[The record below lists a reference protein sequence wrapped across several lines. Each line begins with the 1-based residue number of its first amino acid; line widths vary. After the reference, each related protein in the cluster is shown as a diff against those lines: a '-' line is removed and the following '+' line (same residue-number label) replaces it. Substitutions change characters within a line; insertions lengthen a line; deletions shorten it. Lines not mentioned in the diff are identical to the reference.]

1 MKRLKKAAALVLTF
15 TMAATMVPQ
24 SAEAAKKKV
33 KLDKKTVTV
42 TVGKTVKLKLKNNK
56 KKVKWT
62 IISSKKN
69 VSLSKK
75 GKTGVTIKGK
85 KAGKAKVQ
93 AKIGKKKYVCKVT
106 VKNPKNKTN
115 KSTAGTQKST
125 KKPVETPTPKPTSKT
140 SSQPTEKT
148 EVKAVELLTQ
158 YDDAI
163 VAKTSTAL
171 SERNL
176 SFYTLGQ
183 FGKISVKLSDG
194 TNKELHNNNNIQE
207 SSYSRFSITGVDT
220 TATGDYNATLSYTEG
235 AWSNTNTVSRQIKI
249 SVAEEKTNEQYSYIS
264 NGEIAQVNAIYSTE
278 KSVHIPDTIDGA
290 QVINDYCGIYDNP
303 ANKQIRNNQITV
315 ITLSKYLR
323 YIPQATNT
331 FLDIDYGL
339 DSSYSWSSLKEI
351 SISDENENFSSENG
365 VWFDKDKTV
374 LIRYPCAK
382 ADSEYQIPTTVKEVR
397 GGALGNNVHGFR
409 KIYIPAS
416 VESFPCFED
425 DYNVS
430 NLSEIEVD
438 EQNKNYK
445 SKDGVLY
452 SKDMKKLLLYPFA
465 KQDVSYSVPEGV
477 DYIQGIRDVQYLK
490 NIVLPKSL
498 YQIYDPIQ
506 VENVYIDQTYDW
518 YQSQQNAYHWVLES
532 VIWCNTTIYV
542 RDSQLRDYFQEKN
555 HEALE
560 RYNAVISDVYDW

>member
-1 MKRLKKAAALVLTF
+1 MKKQKTLVLLLIF
-15 TMAATMVPQ
+15 AMALSLLPQ
-24 SAEAAKKKV
+24 SAFAAKKKV
-33 KLDKKTVTV
+33 KLNKKTVTV
-42 TVGKTVKLKLKNNK
+42 NVGKTVKIKLQNNK

-62 IISSKKN
+62 VTSGKKN
-69 VSLSKK
+69 VKLSKK
-75 GKTGVTIKGK
+75 KKTEVTIKGK

-93 AKIGKKKYVCKVT
+93 AKVGKKKYVCKVT
-106 VKNPKNKTN
+106 VKNKTN
-115 KSTAGTQKST
+115 KSSVATQKPT
-125 KKPVETPTPKPTSKT
+125 RKPVQTPAPTGKT
-140 SSQPTEKT
+140 SSQPTQKPEA
-148 EVKAVELLTQ
+148 KAVELLTQ

-194 TNKELHNNNNIQE
+194 TNKELYNNNNIQE

-220 TATGDYNATLSYTEG
+220 TAAGDYNATLSYTEG
-235 AWSNTNTVSRQIKI
+235 AWSNTNTVSKQIKI
-249 SVAEEKTNEQYSYIS
+249 SVAEEKTNEHYSYIS

-278 KSVHIPDTIDGA
+278 QSVHIPDTIDGA
-290 QVINDYCGIYDNP
+290 QVINHYCDIYDNP
-303 ANKQIRNNQITV
+303 ANKQIRDNQITA

-323 YIPQATNT
+323 YIPQATNSL
-331 FLDIDYGL
+331 FSIGYSL
-339 DSSYSWSSLKEI
+339 DSSYSWLSLKEI
-351 SISDENENFSSENG
+351 NISDENENFSSENG

-374 LIRYPCAK
+374 LVKYPCAK
-382 ADSEYQIPTTVKEVR
+382 ADTEYQIPNTVKEVR
-397 GGALGNNVHGFR
+397 GGALRNVIHGFR

-438 EQNKNYK
+438 GQNKNYK
-445 SKDGVLY
+445 SQDGVLY
-452 SKDMKKLLLYPFA
+452 SKDMKQLLLYPFA

-477 DYIQGIRDVQYLK
+477 DYIKDIIDVQHLK

-498 YQIYDPIQ
+498 YRIYGYIQ

-518 YQSQQNAYHWVLES
+518 YQSQQNAYHWVLERI
-532 VIWCNTTIYV
+532 IWNNTTIYV
-542 RDSQLRDYFQEKN
+542 RDSQLRDYFMKENAEQLEKY
-555 HEALE
+555 HTTISEV
-560 RYNAVISDVYDW
+560 YNW

>member
-1 MKRLKKAAALVLTF
+1 MRKQKSLILLLIFAMALSLF
-15 TMAATMVPQ
+15 PQ
-24 SAEAAKKKV
+24 SAFAAKKKV
-33 KLDKKTVTV
+33 KLNKKTVTV
-42 TVGKTVKLKLKNNK
+42 NVGKTVKIKLQNNK

-62 IISSKKN
+62 VTSGKKN
-69 VSLSKK
+69 VTLSKK
-75 GKTGVTIKGK
+75 KKTSVTIKGK

-93 AKIGKKKYVCKVT
+93 AKVGKKKYVCKVT
-106 VKNPKNKTN
+106 VKNKTN
-115 KSTAGTQKST
+115 KSCVATQKPT
-125 KKPVETPTPKPTSKT
+125 GKPVQTPAPTGKT
-140 SSQPTEKT
+140 SSQPTQKPEA
-148 EVKAVELLTQ
+148 KAVELLTQ

-207 SSYSRFSITGVDT
+207 SSYSRFLITGVDT
-220 TATGDYNATLSYTEG
+220 TAAGDYNATLSYTEG
-235 AWSNTNTVSRQIKI
+235 AWSNTNTVSKQIKI

-264 NGEIAQVNAIYSTE
+264 NGQIAQVNAIYSTE

-303 ANKQIRNNQITV
+303 ANKQIRNNQITA

-323 YIPQATNT
+323 YIPQETNS

-339 DSSYSWSSLKEI
+339 DSSDSWSSLKEI
-351 SISDENENFSSENG
+351 NISDENENFSSENG

-374 LIRYPCAK
+374 LVKYPCAK
-382 ADSEYQIPTTVKEVR
+382 ADTEYQIPDTVKEVR
-397 GGALGNNVHGFR
+397 GGALRNVIHGFR

-416 VESFPCFED
+416 VESFPCFSD
-425 DYNVS
+425 SYGTS

-438 EQNKNYK
+438 GQNKNYK
-445 SKDGVLY
+445 SQDGVLY
-452 SKDMKKLLLYPFA
+452 SKDMKQLLLYPFV

-477 DYIQGIRDVQYLK
+477 DYIKDIIDVQHLK

-498 YQIYDPIQ
+498 YRIYG
-506 VENVYIDQTYDW
+506 YI
-518 YQSQQNAYHWVLES
+518 
-532 VIWCNTTIYV
+532 
-542 RDSQLRDYFQEKN
+542 
-555 HEALE
+555 
-560 RYNAVISDVYDW
+560 

>member
-1 MKRLKKAAALVLTF
+1 MKKQKTLVLLLIF
-15 TMAATMVPQ
+15 AMALSLLPQ
-24 SAEAAKKKV
+24 SAFAAKKKV
-33 KLDKKTVTV
+33 KLNKKTVTV
-42 TVGKTVKLKLKNNK
+42 NVGKTVKIKLQNNK

-62 IISSKKN
+62 VTSGKKN
-69 VSLSKK
+69 VKLSKK
-75 GKTGVTIKGK
+75 KKTEVTIKGK

-93 AKIGKKKYVCKVT
+93 AKVGKKKYVCKVT
-106 VKNPKNKTN
+106 VKNKTN
-115 KSTAGTQKST
+115 KSSVATQK
-125 KKPVETPTPKPTSKT
+125 PEA
-140 SSQPTEKT
+140 
-148 EVKAVELLTQ
+148 KAVELLTQ

-220 TATGDYNATLSYTEG
+220 TAAGDYNATLSYTEG
-235 AWSNTNTVSRQIKI
+235 AWSNTNTVSKQIKI

-278 KSVHIPDTIDGA
+278 QSVHIPDTIDGA
-290 QVINDYCGIYDNP
+290 QVINHYCDIYDNP
-303 ANKQIRNNQITV
+303 ANKQIRDNQITA

-323 YIPQATNT
+323 YIPQATNSL
-331 FLDIDYGL
+331 FSIGYSLH
-339 DSSYSWSSLKEI
+339 SSYSWLSLKEI
-351 SISDENENFSSENG
+351 NISDENENFSSENG

-374 LIRYPCAK
+374 LVKYPCAK
-382 ADSEYQIPTTVKEVR
+382 ADTEYQIPNTVKEVR
-397 GGALGNNVHGFR
+397 GGALRNVIHGFR

-438 EQNKNYK
+438 GQNKNYK
-445 SKDGVLY
+445 SQDGVLY
-452 SKDMKKLLLYPFA
+452 SKDMKQLLLYPFA

-477 DYIQGIRDVQYLK
+477 DYIKDIIDVQHLK

-498 YQIYDPIQ
+498 YRIYGYIQ

-518 YQSQQNAYHWVLES
+518 YQSQQNAYHWVLERI
-532 VIWCNTTIYV
+532 IWNNTTIYV
-542 RDSQLRDYFQEKN
+542 RDSQLRDYFMKKNAEQLEKY
-555 HEALE
+555 HTMISEV
-560 RYNAVISDVYDW
+560 YNW